1 MRIPSEIN
9 SPLPSTS
16 LMGTTLTEGEGVA
29 VGLSLILAPKFELW
43 AWLSSTGGVADM
55 AVGVAGMTLG
65 VAVCAVGDW
74 RFSNSLLNVSCPISC
89 MESPFEPKGK
99 NMFIQCL

>member
-55 AVGVAGMTLG
+55 AVGVVGMTVG
-65 VAVCAVGDW
+65 VAVCAAGDW
-74 RFSNSLLNVSCPISC
+74 RFNNSLLNVSCPISC
-89 MESPFEPKGK
+89 MESPFEPKCK